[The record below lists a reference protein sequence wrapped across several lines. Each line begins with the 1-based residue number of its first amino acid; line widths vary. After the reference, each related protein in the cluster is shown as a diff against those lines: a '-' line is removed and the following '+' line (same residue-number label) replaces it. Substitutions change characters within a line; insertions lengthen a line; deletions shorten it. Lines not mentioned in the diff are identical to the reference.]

1 MQMYANEAAN
11 RFNQRRNRIT
21 AVPALE
27 EESLPPISIS
37 KLIQKKIDSN
47 QKKKI
52 IIKKVKYNR
61 KRFHVNVRK

>member
-37 KLIQKKIDSN
+37 KLIQKKKWIVIKKKNYN
-47 QKKKI
+47 QKGQI
-52 IIKKVKYNR
+52 
-61 KRFHVNVRK
+61 